1 MGFPGATV
9 VKKFPAKQEM
19 QVQSR
24 GQEDPVEK
32 KMATHSVFLLEKA
45 HGKTS
50 LEGYSPWGCKRVWQ
64 DIATKRP
71 QPWKQTQTHRVKKQK
86 SVVISNLGKLPV
98 MSSHFIRM

>member
-32 KMATHSVFLLEKA
+32 KMATHSS
-45 HGKTS
+45 S
-50 LEGYSPWGCKRVWQ
+50 L
-64 DIATKRP
+64 A
-71 QPWKQTQTHRVKKQK
+71 
-86 SVVISNLGKLPV
+86 
-98 MSSHFIRM
+98 